1 MKRSEIVEQLAHVPL
16 FRGLTPAQVGKIAR
30 VTDMREANKGDVIV
44 REGSFR
50 SGSGPAFFL
59 IAEGTADVTIKG
71 KKVSTLKK
79 GETFGEM
86 SLLDGEPRSATVTA
100 KTDMVL
106 YRIMAWHF
114 TKMVKSEPSVA
125 LGLLKTLAQR
135 LRAIE
140 KKKL

>member
-1 MKRSEIVEQLAHVPL
+1 MKRSDIVQHLAHVPL

-30 VTDMREANKGDVIV
+30 VTDALEADKGDVIV
-44 REGSFR
+44 REGTFR

-59 IAEGTADVTIKG
+59 IAEGSADVTIKG
-71 KKVSTLKK
+71 KKVTTLKK

-106 YRIMAWHF
+106 YRIMSWHF
-114 TKMVKSEPSVA
+114 TKLVKSEPAVA
-125 LGLLKTLAQR
+125 LGLLKTLAKR

>member
-1 MKRSEIVEQLAHVPL
+1 MKRSDIVEQLAHVPL

-30 VTDMREANKGDVIV
+30 VTDALEADKGDVIV
-44 REGSFR
+44 REGTFR

-59 IAEGTADVTIKG
+59 IAEGSADVTIKG
-71 KKVSTLKK
+71 KKVTTLKK

-100 KTDMVL
+100 KTDMAL
-106 YRIMAWHF
+106 YRIMSWHF
-114 TKMVKSEPSVA
+114 TKLVKSEPAVA